1 MIEAFHPSFAE
12 LVELAAEV
20 EILAR
25 GPEFLEGPIWL
36 VDEQA
41 LLVNDINGDTCFR
54 WTQHGGLVPHRS
66 PTRMANGM
74 TLDHEGRVLVC
85 EHATSRVTRIET
97 DGQEAVLC
105 DRFGEHE
112 LNSPNDIVVHSSGS
126 IYFTDP
132 PYGRQA
138 EHGIEREQ
146 QLGFQGIFR
155 HSGAP
160 GSEPELLDAS
170 LHRPNGLA
178 FSLDESLLY
187 VADTR
192 VMTVWRFAV
201 AGDGRLGRPEELAVL
216 GVYDQKVGFPDGLKV
231 DERGNI
237 WVTGPR
243 GIWALSPEGEPLGR
257 IITPRPTCNFTWG
270 GPAGLDMFCASL
282 DTLSRVRVRVGR
294 AP

>member
-1 MIEAFHPSFAE
+1 MVEAFHPSFAE
-12 LVELAAEV
+12 LVAPAAEV
-20 EILAR
+20 EVLAR

-36 VDEQA
+36 ADEQA
-41 LLVNDINGDTCFR
+41 LLVNDINGDTCYR
-54 WTQHGGLVPHRS
+54 WTQAGGLVPHRS
-66 PTRMANGM
+66 PTGMANGM
-74 TLDHEGRVLVC
+74 TLDREGRVLVC
-85 EHATSRVTRIET
+85 EHATSRVRRLEA
-97 DGQEAVLC
+97 DGSVVVLC
-105 DRFGEHE
+105 DRFGGSE
-112 LNSPNDIVVHSSGS
+112 LNSPNDLVVHSSGS

-146 QLGFQGIFR
+146 QLDFQGVFR
-155 HSGAP
+155 HDGVP

-170 LHRPNGLA
+170 LHRPNGLS

-192 VMTVWRFAV
+192 VMTIWRFAV
-201 AGDGRLGRPEELAVL
+201 RADGRLGPAEQLAVL

-237 WVTGPR
+237 WVTGPL
-243 GIWALSPEGEPLGR
+243 GLWVLSPEGQPLGR
-257 IITPRPTCNFTWG
+257 ILTPRPPCNFTWG
-270 GPAGLDMFCASL
+270 GPAGLDVFCASL

-294 AP
+294 AR